1 MTKIQLYPTVLKYAV
16 LIEGML
22 LIVPNFMATPIGA
35 QLLLNASAVV
45 TIGALLSVDLRS
57 QKNQDSSEPELQ
69 RVDEKDP
76 DEEEEVL
83 GVKDALAFP
92 IMASVSLLGIYF
104 VLKFF
109 KKELVSYVFKVYF
122 SFLGMHVLG
131 LFFTQK
137 VSEKYHGFDSQILVN
152 KSYPI
157 KIPYLMD
164 KLDIYLTKASAIGYA
179 GGLAIALL
187 YVITGFWVLNN
198 IIGIAFTIVG
208 IRLLKFTNFKIGLIV
223 LWGLFVYDI
232 WWVFYTDVMV
242 SVAKGI
248 DGPILLKFL
257 IDPVEKKYSMLGLGD
272 MVIPGA
278 FVSLC
283 LKFDIDS
290 AIQAAGSAKKAIKF
304 SDIKTS
310 FFNWNLGFYVLGIF
324 ITYVYMI
331 WFNHPQPALLY
342 LVPCA
347 TLGLGL
353 AFLLNKTKLQDL
365 WSYEAVK
372 SEEENKSK

>member
-1 MTKIQLYPTVLKYAV
+1 MIQHQLYPTALKVA
-16 LIEGML
+16 IAIQGL
-22 LIVPNFMATPIGA
+22 LLLVPNFIATPIGI
-35 QLLLNASAVV
+35 QLLLNASGVV
-45 TIGALLSVDLRS
+45 TIGTLLSVDLRS
-57 QKNQDSSEPELQ
+57 KTEEGDVE

-104 VLKFF
+104 VLKIFN
-109 KKELVSYVFKVYF
+109 KELISYVLKIYF
-122 SFLGMHVLG
+122 SFIGMHVLG

-137 VSEKYHGFDSQILVN
+137 VIEKYPEFENEVIID
-152 KSYPI
+152 KTYPI
-157 KIPYLMD
+157 SIPYVME
-164 KLDIYLTKASAIGYA
+164 KLEIYFTKASAIGYVK
-179 GGLAIALL
+179 GLAICLA

-198 IIGIAFTIVG
+198 IIGISFTVAG
-208 IRLLKFTNFKIGLIV
+208 VRLLKFTNFKIGLIA
-223 LWGLFVYDI
+223 LWGLFFYDI

-242 SVAKGI
+242 SVAKGV

-257 IDPVEKKYSMLGLGD
+257 TDPVNKKYSMLGLGD

-283 LKFDIDS
+283 LKFDVDR
-290 AIQAAGSAKKAIKF
+290 AIAAAQRAGKSTKF
-304 SDIKTS
+304 SEIKTP
-310 FFNWNLGFYVLGIF
+310 FFFWNLGFYILGIF
-324 ITYVYMI
+324 ITYIYMV

-347 TLGLGL
+347 TIGL
-353 AFLLNKTKLQDL
+353 AIPAIQHGVLKTM
-365 WSYEAVK
+365 WNYEAVEA
-372 SEEENKSK
+372 EEEEEKTK